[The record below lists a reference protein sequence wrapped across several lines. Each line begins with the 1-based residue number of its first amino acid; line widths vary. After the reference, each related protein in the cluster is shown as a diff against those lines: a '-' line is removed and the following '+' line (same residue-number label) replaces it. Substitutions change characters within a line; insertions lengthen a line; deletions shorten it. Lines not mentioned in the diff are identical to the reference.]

1 MSAHFPISTSRIE
14 AFSDGVIAILIT
26 IMVFDLKFTESITS
40 SNFLSLLLHLFPKF
54 MSYGVSFLMLAILW
68 VNHHQLFYQIKH
80 SDRVLLWYNLNLLFW
95 MSLIPFA
102 TNSIGENPEIWQSTS
117 LYSMLFLLNSWAF
130 SLLRKYVNRKNLL
143 HDSISDQAQRKIIR
157 KNRLAMGLYFIA
169 SLLSPISVYLS
180 FMLLLLVPAMYFI
193 PEKIAVK
200 TNHL

>member
-1 MSAHFPISTSRIE
+1 MSAYFPISTSRIE

-26 IMVFDLKFTESITS
+26 IMVFDLKFPEPITS

-68 VNHHQLFYQIKH
+68 VNHHQLFHQIKH
-80 SDRVLLWYNLNLLFW
+80 SDRVLLWYNLHLLFW

-130 SLLRKYVNRKNLL
+130 SLLRKYVNRKN
-143 HDSISDQAQRKIIR
+143 
-157 KNRLAMGLYFIA
+157 
-169 SLLSPISVYLS
+169 
-180 FMLLLLVPAMYFI
+180 
-193 PEKIAVK
+193 
-200 TNHL
+200 